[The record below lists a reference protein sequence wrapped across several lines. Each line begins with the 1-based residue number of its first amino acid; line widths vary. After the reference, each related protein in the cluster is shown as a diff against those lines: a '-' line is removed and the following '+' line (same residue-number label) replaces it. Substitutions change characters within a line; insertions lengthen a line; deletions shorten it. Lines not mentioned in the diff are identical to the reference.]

1 MYDIHYNVL
10 FMLKCKKSLKIPM
23 GQSESAN
30 RKKDRQHNGY
40 FRNALYTLSQNLR
53 LHIKE
58 MGKMIRS
65 LSQLLLYNM
74 II

>member
-40 FRNALYTLSQNLR
+40 FRNALYTLS
-53 LHIKE
+53 
-58 MGKMIRS
+58 
-65 LSQLLLYNM
+65 
-74 II
+74 